1 MLTHLRA
8 AAVMLVL
15 FTALTGLAYPLAMT
29 GVAQIA
35 LPRQANG
42 TVIQRDGT
50 PVGSALIGQSFTG
63 DRYFHGRPSATNT
76 PDPKDDTKTIDLP
89 YNAANS
95 SGSNLGPL
103 SKKLLDRV
111 AADISALR
119 QAGVAQ
125 VPADAVTTSASGI
138 DPHMSPASASLQIQ
152 RVASARGVSVQEIG
166 DIMQRQIEM
175 PFLGLFGEPRV
186 NVLQLNIALDAALPK
201 VAG

>member
-35 LPRQANG
+35 LPRLANG

-63 DRYFHGRPSATNT
+63 NRYFHGRPSATNT

>member
-8 AAVMLVL
+8 AVVMLVL
-15 FTALTGLAYPLAMT
+15 FTALTGLAYPLAIT

-111 AADISALR
+111 AADITALR
-119 QAGVAQ
+119 QAGVAK

-152 RVASARGVSVQEIG
+152 RVASARGVSVHEIG